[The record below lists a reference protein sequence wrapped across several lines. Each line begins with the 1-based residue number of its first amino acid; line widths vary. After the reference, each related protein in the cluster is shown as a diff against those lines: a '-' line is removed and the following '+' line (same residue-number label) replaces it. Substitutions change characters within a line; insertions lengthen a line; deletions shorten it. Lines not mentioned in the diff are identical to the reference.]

1 MVVAALLGNPNV
13 GKTSLFNYLTG
24 SNQYVGNWPG
34 VTVEKKEGYV
44 NNSIK
49 IVDLP
54 GIYAMDTYSNEEKV
68 SKEFLLKDNPDIIIN
83 IVDSSNLNR
92 NLYLTTQLKQF
103 NKPIILVLNMIDV
116 AESKGMKI
124 DIPILSKEL
133 GVMVLPIIAT
143 KGIGIDK
150 LIEIL
155 KNGNFKTPED
165 KTKFEFE
172 SEKEAYSYINDILNK
187 CLLETKK
194 DITTPTEK
202 IDNIILNRFLAYPIF
217 LIALILI
224 FKFTFS
230 WVGQP
235 IADAFSNFLDGSLTP
250 YLKVL
255 LSGTS
260 HWFSSLLIDGILA
273 GVGSVVV
280 FFPVIFCLFLGVS
293 FLEDS
298 GYMARGAFIMDKLMR
313 KMGLS
318 GKAFIPLIVGFGCSV
333 PAVMSSKTLESEKD
347 RKLTALLV
355 PLMSCNARL
364 PIYALFASAFFSHSQ
379 TEVVFSLYIL
389 GIAIAFLIGILF
401 KNTIFK
407 KDEEPFIIELPEYNI
422 PKLKNLLLHTWEK
435 AKGFLRKAGT
445 IILSM
450 SVLIWF
456 LSNFNLS
463 GMVSMDKSILS
474 SVGKFISPIF
484 SPMGFDQWQS
494 SVALITGITAKEI
507 VLSTMSIVYG
517 GNLSSLL
524 PSFFTPVSAYAFLVF
539 VLLYTPCIS
548 ALATIKKEYGSRMAV
563 FSVTYQLILAWL
575 GSFVVFKLATLW
587 VMGGFYMLE
596 IILGTAIVVASAYIL
611 YKSLKNKFK
620 GKCDCGC
627 CSVSNCSHRDKKEK
641 VIKKS

>member
-1 MVVAALLGNPNV
+1 MIVAALLGNPNV
-13 GKTSLFNYLTG
+13 GKTSLFNHLTG

-34 VTVEKKEGYV
+34 VTVEKKEGYID
-44 NNSIK
+44 NSIK

-68 SKEFLLKDNPDIIIN
+68 SKEFLLRGNPDVIIN

-103 NKPIILVLNMIDV
+103 NKPIILVLNMLDV
-116 AESKGMKI
+116 AELKGIKI
-124 DIPILSKEL
+124 DFSALSEEL
-133 GVMVLPIIAT
+133 EVTVVPVVAT
-143 KGIGIDK
+143 KGKGIDK
-150 LIEIL
+150 LLEILKSSDFKRPRNNDKFNFKNENEAYCYINEIL
-155 KNGNFKTPED
+155 KN
-165 KTKFEFE
+165 
-172 SEKEAYSYINDILNK
+172 
-187 CLLETKK
+187 CLTRTKK
-194 DITTPTEK
+194 GITSVTEK
-202 IDNIILNRFLAYPIF
+202 IDKVVLNRFLAYPVF
-217 LIALILI
+217 LLALILI

-235 IADAFSNFLDGSLTP
+235 TADALGDFVNGFLASH
-250 YLKVL
+250 LKTL
-255 LSGTS
+255 LSS
-260 HWFSSLLIDGILA
+260 ASPWFSSFLVDGILA
-273 GVGSVVV
+273 GVGSVIV

-333 PAVMSSKTLESEKD
+333 PAIMSSKTLESEKD

-364 PIYALFASAFFSHSQ
+364 PIYSLFASAFFVNYK
-379 TEVVFSLYIL
+379 TTIVFSLYIM

-422 PKLKNLLLHTWEK
+422 PEVKSLLLHTWEK

-445 IILSM
+445 IIFSM
-450 SVLIWF
+450 SILIWF

-463 GMVSMDKSILS
+463 GMVEMDKSILAS
-474 SVGKFISPIF
+474 IGNFISPIF
-484 SPMGFDQWQS
+484 SPMGYGNWQS
-494 SVALITGITAKEI
+494 SVALITGIMAKEI
-507 VLSTMSIVYG
+507 VLSTMGIVYS
-517 GNLSSLL
+517 GNLAAVL
-524 PSFFTPVSAYAFLVF
+524 PHHFTPIAAYSFLVF

-548 ALATIKKEYGSRMAV
+548 TIATMKKEYGGKMAI
-563 FSVTYQLILAWL
+563 FSVTYQLVLAWVS
-575 GSFVVFKLATLW
+575 SFLVFRIATLI
-587 VMGGFYMLE
+587 F
-596 IILGTAIVVASAYIL
+596 S
-611 YKSLKNKFK
+611 
-620 GKCDCGC
+620 
-627 CSVSNCSHRDKKEK
+627 
-641 VIKKS
+641 